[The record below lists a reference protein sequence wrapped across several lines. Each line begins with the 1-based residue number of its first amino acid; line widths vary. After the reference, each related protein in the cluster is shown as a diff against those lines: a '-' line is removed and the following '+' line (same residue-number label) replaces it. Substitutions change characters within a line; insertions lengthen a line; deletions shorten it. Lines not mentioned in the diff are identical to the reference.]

1 MSREDRFSGSA
12 AEKPEEFRSPA
23 QQDCDRLLYSGALRR
38 LAVIR
43 QVVSPAG
50 GHSFHNRLTHVLK
63 VAQVG
68 RRIAEKLRSKTDPS
82 LIDKVGGLDPH
93 VVEAAGLA
101 HDLGHPPF
109 GHIAE
114 ESLNEL
120 LRKNGERDGY
130 EGNAQSFRIVTRQ
143 EFREATGGLDL
154 TRATLN
160 AILKYPRLR
169 SSTSY
174 WLSSLCPRDHPKFGA
189 YRSELSQFRFARR
202 ETHGSKPCVEAQIM
216 DWADDITY
224 AVHDLEDFYRIGLIP
239 LDRLSQL
246 GPETENFIYAR
257 FGVPREDMTDQ
268 EREHYAAVAV
278 DWFAVNPVEEAYSGS
293 RTQRAALRGLASSI
307 IHNAV
312 TGTTLDLSGIAKD
325 AVSQDEV
332 RILKELTWHYVIENS
347 RFATEQFGK
356 RKMVEALFEVFLDA
370 ASSRKQWNMFPIA
383 LREQLQEGFVS
394 PARCVADY
402 ISSLGEQRAV
412 QLASE
417 LGGLPLDPVMTG
429 VAI

>member
-1 MSREDRFSGSA
+1 
-12 AEKPEEFRSPA
+12 
-23 QQDCDRLLYSGALRR
+23 
-38 LAVIR
+38 
-43 QVVSPAG
+43 
-50 GHSFHNRLTHVLK
+50 
-63 VAQVG
+63 
-68 RRIAEKLRSKTDPS
+68 
-82 LIDKVGGLDPH
+82 

-114 ESLNEL
+114 ETLNEL
-120 LRKNGERDGY
+120 LRKNGEADGY
-130 EGNAQSFRIVTRQ
+130 EGNAQSFRIVTRR
-143 EFREATGGLDL
+143 EFREASGGLDL

-169 SSTSY
+169 SITSY
-174 WLSSLCPRDHPKFGA
+174 WLSRVLPQDHPKFGA
-189 YRSELSQFRFARR
+189 YRSEISQFRFARF
-202 ETHGSKPCVEAQIM
+202 ETSGSEPCVEAQIM

-246 GPETENFIYAR
+246 GAETANFIHAR
-257 FGVPREDMTDQ
+257 FESPRNDMTDG
-268 EREHYAAVAV
+268 EREHYAAAAL
-278 DWFAVNPVEEAYSGS
+278 DWFAINPVEEAYSGS
-293 RTQRAALRGLASSI
+293 RTQGAALRGLASSI
-307 IHNAV
+307 IHNAI
-312 TGTTLDLSGIAKD
+312 TGTTLDVKGITKD
-325 AVSQDEV
+325 SASEDEV
-332 RILKELTWHYVIENS
+332 RLLKELTWHYVIENS

-356 RKMVEALFEVFLDA
+356 RKMIETLFEVFSDA
-370 ASSRKQWNMFPIA
+370 ASTPKQWKMFPIG
-383 LREQLQEGFVS
+383 LREQLQEHSVS

>member
-1 MSREDRFSGSA
+1 M
-12 AEKPEEFRSPA
+12 
-23 QQDCDRLLYSGALRR
+23 
-38 LAVIR
+38 
-43 QVVSPAG
+43 
-50 GHSFHNRLTHVLK
+50 
-63 VAQVG
+63 AQVG
-68 RRIAEKLRSKTDPS
+68 RRIAEDLLSKTEPD
-82 LIDKVGGLDPH
+82 LIQQVGGLDPH

-114 ESLNEL
+114 ETLNEL
-120 LRKNGERDGY
+120 LRKNGEGDGY
-130 EGNAQSFRIVTRQ
+130 EGNAQSFRIVTRR
-143 EFREATGGLDL
+143 EFREASGGLDL

-169 SSTSY
+169 STSSF
-174 WLSSLCPRDHPKFGA
+174 WLSRFFPRHHPKFGA
-189 YRSELSQFRFARR
+189 YRSEAPQFRFARR
-202 ETHGSKPCVEAQIM
+202 ETEGSKACVEAQIM

-246 GPETENFIYAR
+246 GPETQNFIKAR
-257 FGVPREDMTDQ
+257 FGWSRDDMTDD
-268 EREHYAAVAV
+268 ECVHYAQAAL
-278 DWFAVNPVEEAYSGS
+278 DWFAINPVEEAYSGS
-293 RTQRAALRGLASSI
+293 RTQRAALRGLASAI
-307 IHNAV
+307 IHNAIS
-312 TGTTLDLSGIAKD
+312 GTKLTVSGIQKD
-325 AVSQDEV
+325 APSKDEV

-356 RKMVEALFEVFLDA
+356 RKTIEALFEVFSDA
-370 ASSRKQWNMFPIA
+370 AVTKKRWNMFPVA
-383 LREQLQEGFVS
+383 LREQLEEESVT
-394 PARCVADY
+394 PLRCVADY

-417 LGGLPLDPVMTG
+417 LGGLPLDPVTTG